1 MKTVKKLAAALLAAA
16 MALSVSACGEKTDDG
31 AKLLENM
38 SDFQLPNGTATI
50 KLNKDWITQDVG
62 MDTMLV
68 AGTKLGTEA
77 LFFFQFPKDGS
88 MGATDFDGV
97 ETLVKQSYN
106 TSDEKELTDFEV
118 SNARNGFGYTCTIQ
132 PEDSKADGAIVYFET
147 DYALYSIGFMAAK
160 WSDSHLASLKASLT
174 TFSESEGLGGQLE
187 DSGIEN
193 SDTVRWF
200 NASTAILT
208 KLNGQNYNLYGGMP
222 LNDSTRQLE
231 INSLDE
237 WWGVTD
243 RQTADE
249 TLDWILTEGHRLQFA
264 DDMDYLE
271 SNGMASAQD
280 KKAFVLECFDVSEDT
295 AEMMAKCY
303 DYYVEYGATAIDGWD
318 YCRALNLMS
327 FYYIAG
333 YYTAEEALDKSL
345 EIAQTVQQKF
355 NSWDELVDS
364 YLRGYEYWSEESSQE
379 RREVYDGLLEADD
392 NPYEVDFKL
401 TLEKT
406 W

>member
-1 MKTVKKLAAALLAAA
+1 MKRLKKLAAALLAAA
-16 MALSVSACGEKTDDG
+16 MALSLAACGGGDDS

-38 SDFQLPNGTATI
+38 TDFQLPNGTATI

-62 MDTMLV
+62 MDTMLL
-68 AGTKLGTEA
+68 AGTKLGDQA
-77 LFFFQFPKDGS
+77 LFLFQFPKDGS

-97 ETLVKQSYN
+97 EALVKQSYN
-106 TSDEKELTDFEV
+106 TSDEKELTDFEI

-132 PEDSKADGAIVYFET
+132 PDENKAEGAIVYFET
-147 DYALYSIGFMAAK
+147 DYAFYSIGFMAGK

-174 TFSESEGLGGQLE
+174 TFSESEGLGAQLE
-187 DSGIEN
+187 DSEIEN

-208 KLNGQNYNLYGGMP
+208 KLNGQNYNMYGGMP
-222 LNDSTRQLE
+222 LSDSTRQLE

-243 RQTADE
+243 RVTADE
-249 TLDWILTEGHRLQFA
+249 TLDWILTEGHRAQFA
-264 DDMDYLE
+264 DDMSYLE
-271 SNGMASAQD
+271 GNGIASASD
-280 KKAFVLECFDVSEDT
+280 KKAFVLEYFDVEEST
-295 AEMMAKCY
+295 AESLAKCY
-303 DYYVEYGATAIDGWD
+303 DYYAQYGASAIDGWD

-345 EIAQTVQQKF
+345 EIGKTVQEKF
-355 NSWDELVDS
+355 GSWDELVDS
-364 YLRGYEYWSEESSQE
+364 YLRGYEYWAEESSDA
-379 RREVYDGLLEADD
+379 RREVYTGLLDASD
-392 NPYEVDFKL
+392 NPYAVDFKL
-401 TLEKT
+401 NLEKT

>member
-1 MKTVKKLAAALLAAA
+1 MAAAILFSLAA
-16 MALSVSACGEKTDDG
+16 CGGKDEGEDT
-31 AKLLENM
+31 AKLLEDM
-38 SDFQLPNGTATI
+38 SDFELPNGTATL

-68 AGTKLGTEA
+68 AGTKLGDEA

-97 ETLVKQSYN
+97 EALVKQSYN
-106 TSDEKELTDFEV
+106 TSDEKDLESLEV
-118 SNARNGFGYTCTIQ
+118 SNAKNPFGYTCTIQ
-132 PEDSKADGAIVYFET
+132 PDNSKAQGAIVYFET
-147 DYALYSIGFMAAK
+147 DYALYSIGFMTSK
-160 WSDSHLASLKASLT
+160 WSDANMASLRASLT
-174 TFSESEGLGGQLE
+174 TFAESEGLGAEPDGQ
-187 DSGIEN
+187 SGIEN
-193 SDTVRWF
+193 SDTVKWF

-208 KLNGQNYNLYGGMP
+208 KLNGQNYNMYGGMP

-243 RQTADE
+243 RKTADE
-249 TLDWILTEGHRLQFA
+249 TLDWILNEGHRYSFA
-264 DDMDYLE
+264 DDMAYLE
-271 SNGMASAQD
+271 SNGMASAAD
-280 KKAFVLECFDVSEDT
+280 KKAFVLEYFDVSEET
-295 AEMMAKCY
+295 AESMAKCY
-303 DYYVEYGATAIDGWD
+303 DYYVQYGSTAIDGWD

-345 EIAQTVQQKF
+345 EIGKTVQSLF
-355 NSWDELVDS
+355 GSWDELVDS
-364 YLRGYEYWSEESSQE
+364 YLRGYEYWSEGSSDE
-379 RREVYDGLLEADD
+379 RREVYNDLLEAKD
-392 NPYEVDFKL
+392 NPYAVDFKL
-401 TLEKT
+401 ALEKT